1 MMKRF
6 LSLAAV
12 KTKTMK
18 TNYSNLGGYSECTDG
33 LSTSMNLPKTIEIVS
48 KMKSSRR
55 KQSTSSFFQYSAKFI
70 GFLALCVA
78 LLQGVAFGQ
87 VSGYTFTS
95 TTETFAP
102 LSGGTVINTTAGLS
116 ASMSTNADDGAVLV
130 TLPFTFAYNGA
141 TYTQATMC
149 TNGWVGLGNQT
160 GVTAAQG
167 RATANLFTNT
177 LPNNYLAAWLGD
189 GSANFPSP
197 NPGSMRHGTSATG
210 VYTFEWNQVTG
221 NGFTAGTT
229 ILITYQVRLYGPTSS
244 DPGRIEF
251 LYGPRVG
258 TPSTSRAIGIAGTAT
273 DYKNA
278 VTGNSTATTL
288 ATAFP
293 AANTKYVFVPP
304 TPACPITPSPAI
316 AATGVA
322 QTATLSWAAAAGATS
337 YEVYLGTTSGALT
350 LQSPNPTTNSFTP
363 ATTLN
368 ASTTYYWRV
377 VPINIYG
384 RKPTGCTEWSFT
396 TQAAVPTLSCT
407 ALTAFGN
414 VCVNSTTAANS
425 FTVTGIN
432 LTGDL
437 TVNALAGYTYSTTAG
452 GTYTSTLT
460 LPQTGGSVSQTVFV
474 KFTPT
479 SAASFAGNIS
489 VSGGGATSQNVA
501 ASGTGVNTTITTN
514 PSASAASYC
523 NAGTATALTVA
534 VSAATGSSF
543 AYQWYS
549 NTTAS
554 TVGGTTV
561 GTNAASYTPLTTG
574 ASPLYYYC
582 VVSGC
587 GTSNATSTV
596 SGAISIVTCIS
607 MPASGS
613 TVACNANFYDSGG
626 PSAQYG
632 ASENRTYTIY
642 PSNTSCELVR
652 ATFSVFSTEA
662 AWDGLMIYNG
672 NSISSPLISSGL
684 AVGSGTASPAGSWRG
699 TLSPGT
705 ITSSA
710 SDGSLTFVFTSD
722 GSGFGDFQAALSCIP
737 RPVPAQPSVI
747 TGSLTPDIAST
758 QTYSVTN
765 VSGVSY
771 AWTVPSGW
779 VINSG
784 QGTNSISVTVGTTN
798 GVIEVT
804 PSNCSGNGPVRNVTT
819 VIPDYRWKVVSS
831 STGGATWAG
840 GESRAVSITLMNNGI
855 LGWNSGVTT
864 NVGLKWN
871 TWTDYHL
878 RVTAGTL
885 APGATQTYNFTIEAK
900 NELTTSTVYGANL
913 ADGTYSLLFDVVNEG
928 CFWFASNPGATN
940 CPGSTPVTCS
950 GNTAHT
956 VPTQNVSSVPTLAVG
971 TMTSFGT
978 KCVGTTNGPNSF
990 TVSGVNLTNDVVI
1003 NTLSGYTYSTTSGG
1017 TYTSTLT
1024 LTPSSGALAQTVYVK
1039 FSPTSAISYAGN
1051 ISVSSTGAT
1060 SLNVAAAGT
1069 GTTTGP
1075 TITTATVSPTSVCS
1089 GSSVNVAATSIASTS
1104 GTAVLGAGGTTGSG
1118 SGTPFYHLWGGS
1130 KTQYIITAS
1139 ELSSLGFVPGNI
1151 TSIGLNVVTVGTASL
1166 GGFAINA
1173 GLTTQANYSAGTA
1186 ITTGLTQ
1193 VYTGPG
1199 GGGAQTL
1206 TTGLMTFNFTTP
1218 INWNGTSNLVIQ
1230 FCWSNANTGGTSTS
1244 ITYDAPTNM
1253 GMYIYADSQTA
1264 AAMCSAATGP
1274 VGGSGGSSFGSLRP
1288 KFTIGGQIGTNV
1300 TSSYTW
1306 SWNTSP
1312 VINTATG
1319 STTVT
1324 NGTSSPVTSTYNVT
1338 ALDAATGCTTTMA
1351 TNSFVV
1357 NPVPAVPNAT
1367 SSTQCGPGIPTAY
1380 LTTGN
1385 AQSSPVY
1392 NWYSAASGGTA
1403 INTMT
1408 TYYNNSFN
1416 VDLAGGTIY
1425 GDANLNTGSGFL
1437 RLTSNTASMAG
1448 GLSIPAIGVNANSYQ
1463 FGFDLT
1469 TPSGGADGM
1478 SFNFGDDVD
1487 ASSTTPTAEA
1497 GSGTKLSVTFDIYDA
1512 AGTATIGQGIRV
1524 KYNGVELAYNS
1535 TNLAWIGTAFAPIL
1549 IDINSAGQIS
1559 VTAGG
1564 VAVITNLQ
1572 LPPAYLAANKSTW
1585 SFAYKARTGG
1595 VFGVHR
1601 IDNVLIKYLPIP
1613 NDTYPNSLSSTTT
1626 FYVSESVG
1634 ACEGPR
1640 TPITVTVLS
1649 ATPPAAPTVTS
1660 TPTINVGGT
1669 STYTATGVVGGTI
1682 SWYSSALGGAALGTG
1697 TTFTTPTQCTPGTN
1711 ITYYAS
1717 DNDGVCVST
1726 TRGSAITAVRPL
1738 ITTDP
1743 ANALICTTGGNVVL
1757 SANVTGGS
1765 SIAWS
1770 PGTNLTSTTA
1780 LVTTASPTTTTQ
1792 YTFNANV
1799 AGCSAQNGTVNV
1811 GVIAG
1816 AAFTPTA
1823 TPAALCE
1830 GGTSVL
1836 ASNLASS
1843 GFTVTPITTSMS
1855 TAPGT
1860 AVTLAS
1866 GGIANVAQT
1875 TASLDDGG
1883 WASIPLGFN
1892 YNFFGSNYTTVNVG
1906 TNGTIMFGTYN
1917 GNGGFTSPYGL
1928 ADYSFTTLPTT
1939 AEPLNVIA
1947 AAASDYHYGN
1957 VNSSVAGQY
1966 GSLKY
1971 WTEGIAPTRTFVV
1984 SYTNVNQFSTGP
1996 GTTTAQIKLFETT
2009 GIVEIHIP
2017 SSTSTNTKIT
2027 GLQNSDASIGN
2038 IAQSTTATITNQA
2051 WRFVPGAAYT
2061 FQWSVGGSDVSGATS
2076 TSYTTPTLSTPGSVV
2091 YTCAATNPLT
2101 QCASKQPV
2109 TITVNPKP
2117 TAPVSGGDVT
2127 ACSNITPQ
2135 TLSVTAPAGCTIDWY
2150 AAASGGTVL
2159 AGGTGTATFSTS
2171 TAGTYYA
2178 EARNTTTG
2186 CSSPTRTA
2194 VVYTQTT
2201 APAAPA
2207 VTTPVA
2213 FCENAI
2219 ATALSASITPATS
2232 NTLNWYTVA
2241 TGGTPSS
2248 TAPTPATTTATTL
2261 SYYVS
2266 QVDAI
2271 NSCESNRALITV
2283 NINATPAAPTTSA
2296 AGPYCENA
2304 TASALSA
2311 TATGANTLNWY
2322 TVATGGTG
2330 SGTAI
2335 TPATTPAGT
2344 TLYYVSQTAA
2354 YTLPTITCESARAS
2368 ISVLVNPNIT
2378 ASVNNSATTT
2388 SLCTGGNIDF
2398 TATPTNGGATPSYQ
2412 WQVNG
2417 ANVGTDSPTYTL
2429 TPSLFS
2435 DNGGDVAYSGTLSNG
2450 MNGGSG
2456 FGAWSIT
2463 AGGST
2468 GTFIGDPAN
2477 DGNSNAGMGA
2487 NSFGFYATGSNYVN
2501 ALRTINGGMQVGDT
2515 LSFYWIFNWDANGG
2529 NKGFDLK
2536 NGGTT
2541 VFNINNGGFSGT
2553 ITSTA
2558 GTVNTSYGTTP
2569 MLVTLV
2575 RSSSTQYAFS
2585 MTSRSGGATYTNT
2598 ITNSTSIDG
2607 INFYIGNQNDGS
2619 GNRNMYVNNL
2629 IMKKYYEVVV
2639 NMTPSAQTC
2648 LTSSSAT
2655 PSNTIVLGYAPSTP
2669 SVSIVAGAST
2679 TICPGASLSF
2689 SVSSSA
2695 NLGSTPSYQWQ
2706 INGTDV
2712 TGETNA
2718 TFSTTALVN
2727 GDAVGLVVTSSISGG
2742 CLTSTTATSNTVSV
2756 TVQTPTSFSTQPT
2769 DAAACLGATQVFSA
2783 TATGTGTISY
2793 QWYKSNT
2800 SITGNPT
2807 AITNS
2812 LTLSGLVSGSAAD
2825 YYVVATGTCGS
2836 KNSDTITLT
2845 LNPNTLI
2852 TTQPTAISLCAGLD
2866 TAFSVAATGF
2876 GTLTYQW
2883 RKNGSAI
2890 SGETN
2895 DTLILSSVLAAN
2907 AGTYS
2912 VLVTGGCNSLASSNA
2927 ALTVNQLVNFVTQ
2940 PSATPSVC
2948 AGATA
2953 NLSSSVTGAGTLTYQ
2968 WQLDGVDIAGANAST
2983 LAVTNAQLVNDGIY
2997 TLIATSSLCG
3007 ADTSSTS
3014 DLTVNPVTAITTQP
3028 TDVTLCNGADA
3039 LLNVVTAGIG
3049 TINYQWK
3056 YNGSNIVGETND
3068 TLIVNNVTNTT
3079 NGGSYS
3085 VVVSGGTCS
3094 SGTINSTTVSVN
3106 IQSTTNAIAGSQTAS
3121 CIVKGGDWIHFYT
3134 NDGKLI
3140 VSINPN
3146 GNDLGNVTATSYVDA
3161 SPIIAYA
3168 CNTDV
3173 NPNYASAVLGRRWV
3187 ITPEH
3192 NLPAIIRLP
3201 FDNSE
3206 FTSLA
3211 AQSLTTANGADDIF
3225 AISDIQL
3232 SKYSGLYEN
3241 GDWQD
3246 NCTAG
3251 AGTTLNINQS
3261 ANGDV
3266 TVANGFVGTLANTS
3280 FAEFSIPG
3288 FSEFW
3293 LLNSGEP
3300 SALPVE
3306 MVSFAAS
3313 CNDKEVEVKWTTASE
3328 HNSQNFIIET
3338 SRDLSNWITVGQV
3351 NAAGNSNQ
3359 NIDYTIIDGNPIS
3372 GVSYY
3377 RMLQVDLNGVE
3388 RIYGPISVSC
3398 SDAENSMIVFPNPT
3412 KGNFTVE
3419 ISSDE
3424 NISNAQIQI
3433 TDLTGKVINERSA
3446 NILEGKSQFTFEGL
3460 DLQLGTYII
3469 NLNTGNGKINPVRVV
3484 VN

>member
-1 MMKRF
+1 MKRF

-18 TNYSNLGGYSECTDG
+18 TNYSNLGGYSESTDG
-33 LSTSMNLPKTIEIVS
+33 FRTSVNLPKTIEIVS
-48 KMKSSRR
+48 KMKSSRQ

-78 LLQGVAFGQ
+78 MLQSVAFGQ
-87 VSGYTFTS
+87 LSTYTYSTGTGVALSSMTGSTSLVGVSQ
-95 TTETFAP
+95 
-102 LSGGTVINTTAGLS
+102 
-116 ASMSTNADDGAVLV
+116 DDGVSAVTGIGFSFV
-130 TLPFTFAYNGA
+130 FNGT
-141 TYTQATMC
+141 TYTQFSANSNGLMRLGATAV
-149 TNGWVGLGNQT
+149 TNAFTNTAANAATNTPSLFPYWDDLATGTTGSVSTVLLGTAPNRIRVVQWFVTVPRATGGAANATFQCLLYESTNVVRYVYGGGMVANTGGYHVGMLTANSANNYVSVNPTANTASSAAFNAAVTVAQTSGRFHDFTPPTPPCSASPTSPTVAQT
-160 GVTAAQG
+160 GV
-167 RATANLFTNT
+167 
-177 LPNNYLAAWLGD
+177 
-189 GSANFPSP
+189 S
-197 NPGSMRHGTSATG
+197 
-210 VYTFEWNQVTG
+210 
-221 NGFTAGTT
+221 
-229 ILITYQVRLYGPTSS
+229 
-244 DPGRIEF
+244 
-251 LYGPRVG
+251 
-258 TPSTSRAIGIAGTAT
+258 
-273 DYKNA
+273 
-278 VTGNSTATTL
+278 
-288 ATAFP
+288 
-293 AANTKYVFVPP
+293 
-304 TPACPITPSPAI
+304 
-316 AATGVA
+316 
-322 QTATLSWAAAAGATS
+322 QTASLSWAASTGATS
-337 YEVYLGTTSGALT
+337 YEVYLGTTSGSLT

-363 ATTLN
+363 AASLS

-377 VPINIYG
+377 VPINVYG
-384 RKPTGCTEWSFT
+384 KKPTGCTEWSFT
-396 TQAAVPTLSCT
+396 TQAAVPTLACG

-489 VSGGGATSQNVA
+489 VSGGSATTQNVA

-587 GTSNATSTV
+587 GTSDATSTV
-596 SGAISIVTCIS
+596 SGAISIVPCIT
-607 MPASGS
+607 MPSSGS
-613 TVACNANFYDSGG
+613 TTLTGTTNFYDDGG
-626 PSAQYG
+626 PGGSTTSGTAGNYATG
-632 ASENRTYTIY
+632 ANVKTYTIY
-642 PSNTSCELVR
+642 PGACSNVSVLFNVFAMESCCDWLKV
-652 ATFSVFSTEA
+652 
-662 AWDGLMIYNG
+662 YNG
-672 NSISSPLISSGL
+672 NSTAAPLISQYFTMTTPL
-684 AVGSGTASPAGSWRG
+684 
-699 TLSPGT
+699 TL
-705 ITSSA
+705 TSSA
-710 SDGSLTFVFTSD
+710 ADGSLTFQFNQD
-722 GSGFGDFQAALSCIP
+722 GTVNSTGWAAVLSNSP
-737 RPVPAQPSVI
+737 FPLPAQPSVI
-747 TGSLTPDIAST
+747 SGSLTPDIAST

-784 QGTNSISVTVGTTN
+784 QGTNSISVTVGTAN
-798 GVIEVT
+798 GVIGVT

-840 GESRAVSITLMNNGI
+840 GESRAVSITLMNNGL

-940 CPGSTPVTCS
+940 CPVATPVTCS
-950 GNTAHT
+950 GNTAYT

-1075 TITTATVSPTSVCS
+1075 TISTATVSPTSVCS
-1089 GSSVNVAATSIASTS
+1089 GSNVNVAATSIAAAP

-1139 ELSSLGFVPGNI
+1139 ELSSLGFFPGNI

-1173 GLTTQANYSAGTA
+1173 GLTTQANYSTGTA

-1300 TSSYTW
+1300 SSSYTW

-1324 NGTSSPVTSTYNVT
+1324 NGTASPVTSTYNVT

-1385 AQSSPVY
+1385 AQSSPSY

-1626 FYVSESVG
+1626 FYVSETVG

-1792 YTFNANV
+1792 YTFSANV

-1823 TPAALCE
+1823 IPAALCE

-1836 ASNLASS
+1836 AASNLASS

-2038 IAQSTTATITNQA
+2038 TAQSTTATITNQA

-2091 YTCAATNPLT
+2091 YTCVATNPLT

-2127 ACSNITPQ
+2127 ECSNITPQ
-2135 TLSVTAPAGCTIDWY
+2135 ILSVTAPVGCTIDWY

-2201 APAAPA
+2201 APAAPT

-2219 ATALSASITPATS
+2219 ATALSATITPATS

-2248 TAPTPATTTATTL
+2248 SAPTPATTTATTL

-2435 DNGGDVAYSGTLSNG
+2435 DNGGNATYSGTLSNG

-2529 NKGFDLK
+2529 NKGFDFK

-2883 RKNGSAI
+2883 RKNGSDI

-2953 NLSSSVTGAGTLTYQ
+2953 NLSSSVTGAGTLSYQ

-3028 TDVTLCNGADA
+3028 TDVTLCNGGDA
-3039 LLNVVTAGIG
+3039 LLNVLTAGVG

-3068 TLIVNNVTNTT
+3068 TLVLNNVTNTT
-3079 NGGSYS
+3079 NGGTYS

-3094 SGTINSTTVSVN
+3094 SGNINSTTVSVN
-3106 IQSTTNAIAGSQTAS
+3106 IQSTTNAIADSQTAS
-3121 CIVKGGDWIHFYT
+3121 CIVKGGDWIHFYS

-3201 FDNSE
+3201 FANSE

-3225 AISDIQL
+3225 AMSEIQL

-3424 NISNAQIQI
+3424 NINNAQIQI

-3460 DLQLGTYII
+3460 DLPLGTYII